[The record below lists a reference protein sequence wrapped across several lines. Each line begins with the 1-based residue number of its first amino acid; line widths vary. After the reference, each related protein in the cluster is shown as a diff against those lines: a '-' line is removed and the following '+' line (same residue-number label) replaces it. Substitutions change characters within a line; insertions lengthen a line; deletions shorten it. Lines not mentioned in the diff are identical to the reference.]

1 MKKDLVQKKNS
12 QFEKRGTWRKNISEA
27 EKMKMRA
34 ALDKIYKLYICIFG
48 KKRTEI
54 ENEIMK
60 MCINYNTE
68 ETKK

>member
-1 MKKDLVQKKNS
+1 
-12 QFEKRGTWRKNISEA
+12 
-27 EKMKMRA
+27 MKMRA

-48 KKRTEI
+48 KKSTEI